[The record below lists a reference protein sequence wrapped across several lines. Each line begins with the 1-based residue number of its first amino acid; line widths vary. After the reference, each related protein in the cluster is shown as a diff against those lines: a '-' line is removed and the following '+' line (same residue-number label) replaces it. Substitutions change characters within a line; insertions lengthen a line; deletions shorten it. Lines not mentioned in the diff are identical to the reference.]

1 MADANKPVRLNK
13 IAREFNL
20 GIQTIVDFLASKGM
34 EVDAKPN
41 TKIDAEAY
49 ALIRSN
55 FQDEK
60 AAKEKAVS
68 SANRAVVDRESVTL
82 ASARKTAIP
91 QEEAEVEI
99 DLSIFQKSQQQPEV
113 ERIEPEAPAEA
124 APAPEE
130 KAAEAP
136 AASESDAASP
146 VKVLGKVDLDAVAK
160 KPKAKTKA
168 EKEAEKEKLAQK
180 SAEIAKKE
188 AGGESRS
195 REGSCRRQSSQARG
209 SEGGED

>member
-1 MADANKPVRLNK
+1 M
-13 IAREFNL
+13 

-68 SANRAVVDRESVTL
+68 SANRAVVERESVTL
-82 ASARKTAIP
+82 ASARKTAAP

-99 DLSIFQKSQQQPEV
+99 DLSIFQ
-113 ERIEPEAPAEA
+113 R
-124 APAPEE
+124 
-130 KAAEAP
+130 
-136 AASESDAASP
+136 ASNNLRWNALSLKRP
-146 VKVLGKVDLDAVAK
+146 PNRLLLLK
-160 KPKAKTKA
+160 KRLLKRRPSRKPMRQAR
-168 EKEAEKEKLAQK
+168 
-180 SAEIAKKE
+180 
-188 AGGESRS
+188 SRS
-195 REGSCRRQSSQARG
+195 SARLIWMQ
-209 SEGGED
+209 

>member
-1 MADANKPVRLNK
+1 
-13 IAREFNL
+13 
-20 GIQTIVDFLASKGM
+20 M

-82 ASARKTAIP
+82 ASARKTAAP

-113 ERIEPEAPAEA
+113 QRIEPEAPAEP

-136 AASESDAASP
+136 AEPDPMQP
-146 VKVLGKVDLDAVAK
+146 VKVLGKVGWMQQRK
-160 KPKAKTKA
+160 SRKP
-168 EKEAEKEKLAQK
+168 
-180 SAEIAKKE
+180 
-188 AGGESRS
+188 RS
-195 REGSCRRQSSQARG
+195 RRRMRIS
-209 SEGGED
+209 